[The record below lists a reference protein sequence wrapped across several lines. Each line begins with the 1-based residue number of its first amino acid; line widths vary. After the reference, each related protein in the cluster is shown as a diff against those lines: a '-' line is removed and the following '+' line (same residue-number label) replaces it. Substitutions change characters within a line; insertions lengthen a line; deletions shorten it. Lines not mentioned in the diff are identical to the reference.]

1 MSWLQTKV
9 VNPCQYTQTGRRSAL
24 LTLSRTLPLDFV
36 AHNAVFLLSGVLVAW
51 LLSNVLFRLGQL
63 RLRSRLITSLWSF
76 VVPSAS
82 WYTSLLWP

>member
-24 LTLSRTLPLDFV
+24 LTLSRTLPLDIV
-36 AHNAVFLLSGVLVAW
+36 AHNAVFLLSGVIVAW
-51 LLSNVLFRLGQL
+51 LLSSVLFRLGQL
-63 RLRSRLITSLWSF
+63 RPRSRLITSLWSF

-82 WYTSLLWP
+82 WYTSLLGP